1 MRATKILLSIAVLL
15 FGLAAPA
22 AVFAQGEA
30 GRGSATG
37 PTDESEDE
45 PDKNWSIRGK
55 IASRVGQG
63 TFVNLEND
71 SEVEGEQKP
80 VGQAFDRVNMVY
92 TLNPTYDW
100 KEFKF
105 GAEFQ
110 LVHWLTS
117 GGGIYGIP
125 AAGGANDASAVYF
138 QDITLS
144 GKWKGHTFD
153 SIGLTLAPSLEIGL
167 PTHKYSRNN
176 TKYFDASGSLAL
188 TKRFFERVTFQGQIG
203 AAKYFY
209 RYKTPAVSLDRVGD
223 ENVLYRP
230 GEAEDLGNGLVSIGG
245 YNLSHSFSAGAAANV
260 EIVDRLSASISY
272 FFINFYSYQ
281 GPDRDEFTADAAQPG
296 TNLSQVVSTG
306 VSLSY
311 ETNDWLSLNLG
322 TGSYMSPKTADNK
335 SFRFPFWNTQGAAA
349 NRSWLE
355 LGATATY

>member
-1 MRATKILLSIAVLL
+1 MRATKWLFSAVVVL
-15 FGLAAPA
+15 FGLSLPV
-22 AVFAQGEA
+22 AVVAQGEG

-37 PTDESEDE
+37 PTDESDE
-45 PDKNWSIRGK
+45 ESDKNWEINGK
-55 IASRVGQG
+55 VASRVGQG
-63 TFVNLEND
+63 TFADLEND
-71 SEVEGEQKP
+71 SGIGGEEKP
-80 VGQAFDRVNMVY
+80 VGQAYDRVNMIY
-92 TLNPTYDW
+92 TLNPTYSW

-125 AAGGANDASAVYF
+125 AAGGANDASDVYF

-144 GKWKGHTFD
+144 GKWKGHTFE
-153 SIGLTLAPSLEIGL
+153 SIGLKLAPTLEIGL

-188 TKRFFERVTFQGQIG
+188 TKRFFERLTLQGQLG

-230 GEAEDLGNGLVSIGG
+230 GEAEDLGNGLVSVGG
-245 YNLSHSFSAGAAANV
+245 YNLSHSFSFGGAANV
-260 EIVDRLSASISY
+260 KIVDRLSASISY
-272 FFINFYSYQ
+272 FFINFYSYP
-281 GPDRDEFTADAAQPG
+281 GPERDEFTAEAAQPG
-296 TNLSQVVSTG
+296 TNLSQVISTG

-311 ETNDWLSLNLG
+311 KANDWLSMNLG

-349 NRSWLE
+349 NTSWLE
-355 LGATATY
+355 LGVSAKY